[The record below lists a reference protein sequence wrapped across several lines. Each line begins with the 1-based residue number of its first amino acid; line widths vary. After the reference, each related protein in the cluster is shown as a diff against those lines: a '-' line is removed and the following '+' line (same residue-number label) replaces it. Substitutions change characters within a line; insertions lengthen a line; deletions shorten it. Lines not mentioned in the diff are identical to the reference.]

1 MKTKSTTDSKR
12 AYPIG
17 RQRLSTVLRDA
28 DDVIGTDDV
37 VRTLLVT
44 RIEASKLLSRWTS
57 QGWLTRIGRGA
68 YVPVPLELL
77 GNRYVLDD
85 HWVLVPVLYGLSYI
99 GGWTAAEY
107 WELTEQMF
115 KDTVVLTS
123 NPVRKK
129 HQVRHGA
136 RFWLSHI
143 HKRKVFGTK
152 AVWRGNTKVLVSDIH
167 RTIIDIL
174 DNPKLGGGIQHV
186 SDCLAVY
193 LKNPARSDVTL
204 IEYAENL
211 GNGAVMKRLGYLVDR
226 LSGPSKLSISC
237 REGMTAG
244 NAKLD
249 SALKCTRLI
258 TRWRLWVPPNW

>member
-1 MKTKSTTDSKR
+1 MQIEYTNDSKQE
-12 AYPIG
+12 YPIG
-17 RQRLSTVLRDA
+17 RQRLSAVLRDA
-28 DDVIGTDDV
+28 NDVIGTDDV

-57 QGWLTRIGRGA
+57 QGWLQRVGRGA

-85 HWVLVPVLYGLSYI
+85 HWVMVPVLYGTSYI

-107 WELTEQMF
+107 WELTEQLF
-115 KDTVVLTS
+115 NDTVVMTS
-123 NPVRKK
+123 VPVRKK
-129 HQVRHGA
+129 HQSRHGV
-136 RFWLSHI
+136 RFLLSHI

-152 AVWRGNTKVLVSDIH
+152 AVWRGNTRVFVSDIH
-167 RTIIDIL
+167 RTVIDIL

-186 SDCLAVY
+186 SDCLGVY
-193 LKNPARSDVTL
+193 LKNPGRNDETL
-204 IEYAENL
+204 IEYAEKL
-211 GNGAVMKRLGYLVDR
+211 GNGAVAKRLGYLVDR
-226 LSGPSKLSISC
+226 HSDSSKLLKWC
-237 REGMTAG
+237 RERMTEG

-249 SALKCTRLI
+249 SALECTRLI